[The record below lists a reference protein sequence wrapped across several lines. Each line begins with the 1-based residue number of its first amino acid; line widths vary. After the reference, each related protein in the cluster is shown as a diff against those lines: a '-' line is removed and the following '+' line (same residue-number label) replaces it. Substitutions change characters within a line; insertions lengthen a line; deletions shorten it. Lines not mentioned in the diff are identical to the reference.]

1 MKQTKTMCQVLAYLL
16 MTLGIL
22 GLMCAAGDA
31 PSAWYNLIALALS
44 LATLWGANALLDEA
58 KKIKE

>member
-1 MKQTKTMCQVLAYLL
+1 

-58 KKIKE
+58 KKIRE